1 MSLFILTHRLRLISS
16 IILFAGVLG
25 SGWWVSQLIRAGVI
39 HETAATMVLYVDS
52 FISPQL
58 QELGRSESL
67 TAEKLNTLNN
77 LLQDTDLGY
86 RIVGFLVW
94 DVDSNHVLYSNIP
107 SLIGQG
113 PEEGE
118 PGLPLARQGAVT
130 SKISTLDD
138 AENAVFGTRHT
149 RLLETYIPV
158 RRRGTDQVIAVV
170 EFYQA
175 VDNLEAE
182 IAARQR
188 RGWLAVSATATVI
201 YLFLVGYVRS
211 ANQTIGRQK
220 AALGDQVARLTDL
233 LAQNEELRRRMRRA
247 ADSVTTLN
255 EQWLRRISAEL
266 HDGPAQDI
274 GLALLRLDRVI
285 GNTED
290 DAVGDANGLQRE
302 EHLPLIHSYL
312 GHAMQELRDIAGGL
326 GLPEL
331 EGLTL
336 ADTVSRAVR
345 AHERRT
351 GTKVALDSGSFPEQA
366 PLPLKITTYRFIQ
379 EALNNAYRHAGGT
392 GQQVRVRGDAG
403 QLSIEVMDQGPGFDA
418 DQVVNLDDPDHFGL
432 AGMRER
438 VESLGGSFH
447 IESEINR
454 GTKVMAR
461 LPLQAVEGSNGR

>member
-1 MSLFILTHRLRLISS
+1 MRLLSLTKHLTIISS
-16 IILFAGVLG
+16 IITICGVAG
-25 SGWWVSQLIRAGVI
+25 SGWWVSQQIRAGVI
-39 HETAATMVLYVDS
+39 HETGATMALYVDS
-52 FISPQL
+52 FIAPQL

-67 TAEKLNTLNN
+67 TADKLDTLNN
-77 LLQDTDLGY
+77 LLQDTDLRH

-94 DVDSNHVLYSNIP
+94 DVYSNHVLYSNVP
-107 SLIGQG
+107 ALIGQEA
-113 PEEGE
+113 EEGE
-118 PGLPLARQGAVT
+118 EGLALARQGEVT
-130 SKISTLDD
+130 SKIITLDD
-138 AENAVFGTRHT
+138 AKNVIFGTRYA
-149 RLLETYIPV
+149 RLLETHIPV
-158 RRRGTDQVIAVV
+158 RRPGTDQVIAVV
-170 EFYQA
+170 EFYQS
-175 VDNLEAE
+175 VDILEVE

-188 RGWLAVSATATVI
+188 LGWLAVSATATVI
-201 YLFLVGYVRS
+201 YLVLVGYVRW
-211 ANQTIGRQK
+211 ANKTIGRQK
-220 AALGDQVARLTDL
+220 AALSDQVARLTDL
-233 LAQNEELRRRMRRA
+233 LAQNEELRHRMRRA

-285 GNTED
+285 DNSED
-290 DAVGDANGLQRE
+290 DPLGGVNCLQCQ

-331 EGLTL
+331 KGLTL

-366 PLPLKITTYRFIQ
+366 LLPVKITTYRFIQ
-379 EALNNAYRHAGGT
+379 EALNNAYRHASGT

-403 QLSIEVMDQGPGFDA
+403 QLSIEVMDQGPGFDTH
-418 DQVVNLDDPDHFGL
+418 QVVNLDDPDHFGL

-438 VESLGGSFH
+438 VESLGGSFQ

-454 GTKVMAR
+454 GTKVIAR
-461 LPLQAVEGSNGR
+461 LPLPAVGGSHGR

>member
-1 MSLFILTHRLRLISS
+1 MRFLNPTQRLTLIGFVIVIS
-16 IILFAGVLG
+16 GVMG
-25 SGWWVSQLIRAGVI
+25 SGWWVSQQIRAGVI

-52 FISPQL
+52 FIAPHL
-58 QELGRSESL
+58 QELGRSPSF
-67 TAEKLNTLNN
+67 TPEKLNALNN
-77 LLQDTDLGY
+77 LLKDTDLGY
-86 RIVGFLVW
+86 RIVAFLVW
-94 DVDSNHVLYSNIP
+94 DVSSNHVLYSNVP

-118 PGLPLARQGAVT
+118 EGLAFARQGKVAP
-130 SKISTLDD
+130 KISTLDD
-138 AENAVFGTRHT
+138 AENAVFGTRYT

-158 RRRGTDQVIAVV
+158 RRHGSGQIIAVV
-170 EFYQA
+170 EFYQS

-188 RGWLAVSATATVI
+188 LGWLAVSATATVI
-201 YLFLVGYVRS
+201 YLVLVGYVRW
-211 ANQTIGRQK
+211 ADKTIGRQK
-220 AALGDQVARLTDL
+220 AALSDQVARLTDL
-233 LAQNEELRRRMRRA
+233 LAQNEELRHRMRRA
-247 ADSVTTLN
+247 AASVTTLN

-266 HDGPAQDI
+266 HDGPAQEI

-285 GNTED
+285 GQSEED
-290 DAVGDANGLQRE
+290 LAGDADRLQRQ

-312 GHAMQELRDIAGGL
+312 GHAMQELRDIAAGL
-326 GLPEL
+326 GLPQLNE
-331 EGLTL
+331 LTL

-351 GTKVALDSGSFPEQA
+351 GTKVALDSGNFPEQA
-366 PLPLKITTYRFIQ
+366 PLPVKITTYRFIQ

-403 QLSIEVMDQGPGFDA
+403 QLSIEVMDQGPGFDTN
-418 DQVVNLDDPDHFGL
+418 QVVNLDDHFGL

-447 IESEINR
+447 IESEINQ
-454 GTKVMAR
+454 GTKVIAR
-461 LPLQAVEGSNGR
+461 LPLQAVGGSDER

>member
-1 MSLFILTHRLRLISS
+1 VRLFIQAHRLGLISFV
-16 IILFAGVLG
+16 ILIAGVLG
-25 SGWWVSQLIRAGVI
+25 SGWWVGRQIQAGVI

-52 FISPQL
+52 FIAPHL
-58 QELGRSESL
+58 QELGRSQSF
-67 TAEKLNTLNN
+67 TPDKLSTLNN
-77 LLQDTDLGY
+77 LLQDTDFRD

-94 DVDSNHVLYSNIP
+94 DVHSNHVLYSNIP

-118 PGLPLARQGAVT
+118 EGLAFARQGKVAPR
-130 SKISTLDD
+130 ISTLDD
-138 AENAVFGTRHT
+138 AENAVFGTRYT

-158 RRRGTDQVIAVV
+158 RLRGTDQIIAVV
-170 EFYQA
+170 EFYQS

-188 RGWLAVSATATVI
+188 LGWLAVSATATVI
-201 YLFLVGYVRS
+201 YLVLVGYIRW
-211 ANQTIGRQK
+211 ANKTIGRQQ
-220 AALGDQVARLTDL
+220 AALSDQVARLTEL
-233 LAQNEELRRRMRRA
+233 LAQNEELHNRVRRA
-247 ADSVTTLN
+247 AASITTLN

-266 HDGPAQDI
+266 HDGPAQEI

-285 GNTED
+285 GTSEECPVEG
-290 DAVGDANGLQRE
+290 AKCVQCQ
-302 EHLPLIHSYL
+302 EHLLLIQTYL
-312 GHAMQELRDIAGGL
+312 SHALQELRGIARGL
-326 GLPEL
+326 GLPQLNE
-331 EGLTL
+331 LTL

-366 PLPLKITTYRFIQ
+366 PLPVKITTYRFIQ
-379 EALNNAYRHAGGT
+379 EALSNAYRHAGGT

-403 QLSIEVMDQGPGFDA
+403 QLSIEVMDQGPGFDT
-418 DQVVNLDDPDHFGL
+418 DQVVNLDDHFGL

-438 VESLGGSFH
+438 VESLGGFFH

-454 GTKVMAR
+454 GTKVSAR
-461 LPLQAVEGSNGR
+461 LSLSAVGSGDER